1 MAELKRYFTL
11 VEVVVALA
19 ILGLSLAGLLSL
31 AMNAQVK
38 VARAVEKWEN
48 THKMIQAVEYVML
61 FDDENLNVPAEFFP
75 YEGYSV
81 QCSVDDAEGLPEEF
95 TEIDDAAPLKCITVE
110 LVRGRDNKVVD
121 RVKIDRINFESEE

>member
-1 MAELKRYFTL
+1 
-11 VEVVVALA
+11 VALA

>member
-1 MAELKRYFTL
+1 M
-11 VEVVVALA
+11 ALA
-19 ILGLSLAGLLSL
+19 ILGLSLSGLLSL

-48 THKMIQAVEYVML
+48 THKLIQAVEYVML

-81 QCSVDDAEGLPEEF
+81 QCAVDDAEGLPEEF
-95 TEIDDAAPLKCITVE
+95 TEIDEAAPLKCITVE

-121 RVKIDRINFESEE
+121 RVRIDRINFESEE

>member
-1 MAELKRYFTL
+1 MKKNFTL

-19 ILGLSLAGLLSL
+19 ILGLSLSGLLSL

-48 THKMIQAVEYVML
+48 THKMIQAVEYLML
-61 FDDENLNVPAEFFP
+61 FDDENLSVPTEFFP
-75 YEGYSV
+75 YEGYMI
-81 QCSVDDAEGLPEEF
+81 QTSVDDAEGLPEEF

-110 LVRGRDNKVVD
+110 LVRTRDNKVVD
-121 RVKIDRINFESEE
+121 RVKMDRINFESEE

>member
-1 MAELKRYFTL
+1 MKKFFTL

-19 ILGLSLAGLLSL
+19 ILGLSLSGLLSL

-95 TEIDDAAPLKCITVE
+95 TEINDAAPLKCITVE
-110 LVRGRDNKVVD
+110 LVRSRDNKVVD

>member
-1 MAELKRYFTL
+1 MKRSFTL

-19 ILGLSLAGLLSL
+19 ILGLSLSGLLSL
-31 AMNAQVK
+31 AMNAQIK
-38 VARAVEKWEN
+38 VVRAVEKWEN

-61 FDDENLNVPAEFFP
+61 FDDENLSVPNDFFP
-75 YEGYSV
+75 YEGYMV
-81 QCSVDDAEGLPEEF
+81 QCAVDDAEGLPEDF

-110 LVRGRDNKVVD
+110 LVRTRDNKVVD

>member
-1 MAELKRYFTL
+1 M
-11 VEVVVALA
+11 ALA
-19 ILGLSLAGLLSL
+19 ILGLSLSGLLSL
-31 AMNAQVK
+31 TMNAQVK

-48 THKMIQAVEYVML
+48 THKLIQAVEYVML

-95 TEIDDAAPLKCITVE
+95 TEIEAAAPLKCITVE

>member
-1 MAELKRYFTL
+1 MKRYFTL

-19 ILGLSLAGLLSL
+19 ILGLSLSGLLSL

-81 QCSVDDAEGLPEEF
+81 QCSVDDAEGLPVEF
-95 TEIDDAAPLKCITVE
+95 TEINDAAPLKCITVE
-110 LVRGRDNKVVD
+110 LVRSRDNKVVD

>member
-1 MAELKRYFTL
+1 MKRYFTL

>member
-1 MAELKRYFTL
+1 MKRYFTL

-19 ILGLSLAGLLSL
+19 ILGLSLSGLLSL

-48 THKMIQAVEYVML
+48 THKLIQAVEYVML

-95 TEIDDAAPLKCITVE
+95 TEIDEAAPLKCITVE

-121 RVKIDRINFESEE
+121 RARIDRINFESEE

>member
-1 MAELKRYFTL
+1 MKRYFTL

-19 ILGLSLAGLLSL
+19 ILGLSLSGLLSL

-95 TEIDDAAPLKCITVE
+95 TEINDAAPLKCITVE
-110 LVRGRDNKVVD
+110 LVRSRDNKVVD

>member
-1 MAELKRYFTL
+1 MKRFFTL

-19 ILGLSLAGLLSL
+19 ILGLSLSGLLSL
-31 AMNAQVK
+31 AMNAQIK

-61 FDDENLNVPAEFFP
+61 FDDENLSVPNDFFP
-75 YEGYSV
+75 YDGYMV
-81 QCSVDDAEGLPEEF
+81 QCSVDDAEGLPEDF

-110 LVRGRDNKVVD
+110 LVRTRDNKVVD